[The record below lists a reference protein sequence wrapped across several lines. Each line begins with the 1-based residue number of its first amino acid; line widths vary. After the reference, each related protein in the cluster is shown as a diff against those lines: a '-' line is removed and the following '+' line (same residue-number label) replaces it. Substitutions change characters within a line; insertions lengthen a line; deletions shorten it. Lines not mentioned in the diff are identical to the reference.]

1 MADDL
6 VKIEDHVEE
15 GVGHLTSVFKDK
27 EKIKKLATVFLERT
41 QELEDV
47 IYDLY
52 SKRDLNN
59 ATGYQLDGL
68 GKIVGIERG
77 GRDDEDYRNLII
89 AKIGQNTS
97 KGFPENLI
105 TVFNLITKSDRSH
118 LLENFIA
125 ECEIYGDNDFSDMNI
140 EDIYK
145 FCQQVVPAGVKLSH
159 VGSFDS
165 EEPFGFDGDPDA
177 EGFGDLYDSEAGG
190 KFSDIIV

>member
-6 VKIEDHVEE
+6 VKIEEHVEE
-15 GVGHLTSVFKDK
+15 GLGHFTSVFKDK
-27 EKIKKLATVFLERT
+27 ENIKKLATVFLERT

-47 IYDLY
+47 LYDLY

-77 GRDDEDYRNLII
+77 GRDDDDYRNLII

-125 ECEIYGDNDFSDMNI
+125 ECEIYGNNDFSDMNI

-145 FCQQVVPAGVKLSH
+145 FCQKVLPAGCRLFH
-159 VGSFDS
+159 IGYFDDT
-165 EEPFGFDGDPDA
+165 EPFSFAGDPD
-177 EGFGDLYDSEAGG
+177 GSGYGTIHDPSVGG
-190 KFSDIIV
+190 KYATIIV